1 MGKKV
6 DTVVYKNVIN
16 KQLRVIQNL
25 NIKFWSGKGQK
36 VKQKIHKR
44 GSRADLSWQKKK
56 NP

>member
-36 VKQKIHKR
+36 VKQKIH
-44 GSRADLSWQKKK
+44 
-56 NP
+56 